1 MRRVA
6 LVDDEPLARKGLRHL
21 LAAHPGYRIIG
32 EADSKS
38 SALKLLRKEKPD
50 AVFLDIQMPGATG
63 FDLLGDLQDP
73 PQIVIVTAHARYA
86 TQAFDVEAIDYLLK
100 PVSPARFAQAIR
112 RLEAAC
118 STGNGGD
125 ADPPY
130 AKEDRI
136 CLRTPQRTAVVPIPS
151 IPALQADGDFTR
163 IYLKDSPALMICQQ
177 LGHYEKLL
185 PAPPFVRLDRSL
197 IVNLDS
203 VIRIDRKSRDAA
215 ILVID
220 GVPAGF
226 PLGRTAQARL
236 REFLP

>member
-32 EADSKS
+32 EADSKD
-38 SALKLLRKEKPD
+38 SALVLLRKEKPD
-50 AVFLDIQMPGATG
+50 AIFLDIQMPGATG

-86 TQAFDVEAIDYLLK
+86 PQAFDVEAIDYLLK

-118 STGNGGD
+118 SNESGG
-125 ADPPY
+125 AAETPY
-130 AKEDRI
+130 AKDDRI
-136 CLRTPQRTAVVPIPS
+136 CLRTPQRTAVVQIPS

-163 IYLKDSPALMICQQ
+163 IYLKDSVALLICQQ

-185 PAPPFVRLDRSL
+185 PTPPFVRLDRSL
-197 IVNLDS
+197 IVNLES

-215 ILVID
+215 KLIID

>member
-118 STGNGGD
+118 STDSGGD
-125 ADPPY
+125 AAPPY
-130 AKEDRI
+130 TKEDRI

>member
-21 LAAHPGYRIIG
+21 LDAHPGYRIIG

-38 SALKLLRKEKPD
+38 SALKLLRNEKPD

-118 STGNGGD
+118 STGNGGE

-163 IYLKDSPALMICQQ
+163 IYLKDSPPLMICQQ

-203 VIRIDRKSRDAA
+203 VVRIDRKSRDAA